1 MALIDLIRTRSRRIL
16 QLEGGPGNNQPARA
30 SDVNPVITWINN
42 RSDTT
47 TAANTATAT
56 GTTTANTVTL
66 NTISGTIT
74 TTSLTGLVNTATAI
88 TVTNA
93 NCTAN
98 STVLV
103 QVSGGT
109 YTTGLPV
116 VTSVV
121 PSAGS
126 FVINLQNILGTFNGT
141 VVVKFIIL

>member
-42 RSDTT
+42 RSDTNT
-47 TAANTATAT
+47 VANAATAT

-74 TTSLTGLVNTATAI
+74 TTSLTGLVDTATAI

-93 NCTAN
+93 YCTTS

-103 QVSGGT
+103 QISGGT
-109 YTTGLPV
+109 YTTGTPV
-116 VTSVV
+116 VSAVV
-121 PSAGS
+121 PSSGS
-126 FVINLQNILGTFNGT
+126 FVINLQNVLGTMNGT
-141 VVVKFIIL
+141 VIVKFIIL